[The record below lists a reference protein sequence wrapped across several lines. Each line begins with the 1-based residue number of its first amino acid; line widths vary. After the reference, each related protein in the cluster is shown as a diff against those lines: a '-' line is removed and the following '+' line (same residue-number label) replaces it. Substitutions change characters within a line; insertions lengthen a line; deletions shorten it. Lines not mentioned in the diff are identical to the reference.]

1 MNIRIKYLG
10 MQLRKYYVVI
20 FLIIGAGVFFSL
32 NSEGFLTWK
41 NWQNLILQST
51 TVAIAA
57 TGLTFVMLAGNFD
70 LSGGAIIAFVGVIG
84 ADLVVNQGMH
94 PLVGILVTLLLGGG
108 LGAINGWL
116 VSCLGLASFITTLAT
131 MTILRGVALNYTRRM
146 MISGLPSL
154 FRILGT
160 GSLWEVPIPILLML
174 ILYLIGQL
182 LLSRTVLGYHI
193 YVVGGD
199 QKAAHLSGIEVKK
212 IHLLTYII
220 AGVMYG
226 AAALVLTR
234 RVGVAMSTSAEGLE
248 MTAMSAIVIGGCS
261 LYGGRGSLL
270 GTYLG
275 VLLMTLLEN
284 GANLLNMPSYWVQ
297 LFQGGV
303 ILIGLLT
310 DKARV
315 KKHIPYDRKMAQ
327 SNFGR
332 RI

>member
-1 MNIRIKYLG
+1 MNLRIKNWG
-10 MQLRKYYVVI
+10 IQLRKYYVVI
-20 FLIIGAGVFFSL
+20 FLIILAGVFFSL

-41 NWQNLILQST
+41 NWENLILQST

-70 LSGGAIIAFVGVIG
+70 LSGGAIVAFVGVIG
-84 ADLVVNQGMH
+84 ADLVVNQGIH
-94 PLVGILVTLLLGGG
+94 PLLGILVTLLLGGG

-116 VSCLGLASFITTLAT
+116 VSRLGLASFITTLAT
-131 MTILRGVALNYTRRM
+131 MTILRGVALNYTGGIT
-146 MISGLPSL
+146 ISGLPSL

-160 GSLWEVPIPILLML
+160 GSLWGVPMPVLLTL
-174 ILYLIGQL
+174 VLYLIGQL
-182 LLSRTVLGYHI
+182 LLSKTVLGYHI

-212 IHLLTYII
+212 IHLITYII

-226 AAALVLTR
+226 AAALVLTG
-234 RVGVAMSTSAEGLE
+234 RVGVAMSTSATGLE

-261 LYGGRGSLL
+261 LYGGRGSLV

-284 GANLLNMPSYWVQ
+284 GANLLNLSSYWIQ
-297 LFQGGV
+297 LFEGSF
-303 ILIGLLT
+303 ILIGLLS

-315 KKHIPYDRKMAQ
+315 KKTYPIR
-327 SNFGR
+327 
-332 RI
+332 